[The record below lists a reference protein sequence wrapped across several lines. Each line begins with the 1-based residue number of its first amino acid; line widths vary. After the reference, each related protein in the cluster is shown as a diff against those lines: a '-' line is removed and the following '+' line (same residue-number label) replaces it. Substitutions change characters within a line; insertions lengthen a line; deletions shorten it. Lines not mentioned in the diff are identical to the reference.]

1 MAFSCLAGF
10 FLVGDTL
17 YIRRLFQEG
26 EEKRNLAKETAPKEI
41 TRQTTTKSFNRIV
54 NTTFPQTE
62 IPPSVFLQFPSRKQL
77 LSRVAKAIHA
87 SKETAR
93 KRLGGQIGVRRNNSD
108 IWSSFWQNEK
118 SGKLKSEPREL
129 ALYDE
134 EINWK
139 GGKNSRNTNVIA
151 KQSETGGEIK
161 WRLSHLNP

>member
-10 FLVGDTL
+10 ILLGDTL
-17 YIRRLFQEG
+17 YIKILI
-26 EEKRNLAKETAPKEI
+26 AKETAPKEI
-41 TRQTTTKSFNRIV
+41 TKQTTTKSFNRIV

-62 IPPSVFLQFPSRKQL
+62 IPLPSIFLQFPSRKQL

-93 KRLGGQIGVRRNNSD
+93 KRLGGQVGELRRNNSD

-139 GGKNSRNTNVIA
+139 GGKNSKNTNVIA

>member
-1 MAFSCLAGF
+1 MG
-10 FLVGDTL
+10 
-17 YIRRLFQEG
+17 
-26 EEKRNLAKETAPKEI
+26 
-41 TRQTTTKSFNRIV
+41 
-54 NTTFPQTE
+54 
-62 IPPSVFLQFPSRKQL
+62 
-77 LSRVAKAIHA
+77 
-87 SKETAR
+87 
-93 KRLGGQIGVRRNNSD
+93 RNNSD

-139 GGKNSRNTNVIA
+139 GGKNSKNTNVIA